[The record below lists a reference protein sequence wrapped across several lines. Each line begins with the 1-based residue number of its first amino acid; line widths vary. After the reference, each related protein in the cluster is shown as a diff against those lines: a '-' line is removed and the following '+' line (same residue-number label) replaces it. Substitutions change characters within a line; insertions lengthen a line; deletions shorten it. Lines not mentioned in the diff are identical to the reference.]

1 VIRAVLDTNVL
12 VSALITPS
20 GPPRRILTAWRRR
33 EFELLTCLPLL
44 RELNRVLHYPRLQGK
59 YNLREADIF
68 AYLGLLRVRGTIVA
82 IPDEIPP
89 MCSDPTD
96 DKLLACALVAQAS
109 YVVTGNRH
117 VLILDQVGPAQIVTP
132 STFATMVLGGQQP
145 PFPDTG
151 DLR

>member
-20 GPPRRILTAWRRR
+20 GPPRRILTSWRDG
-33 EFELLTCLPLL
+33 EFELFTCLPLL

-59 YNLREADIF
+59 YGLREADIF
-68 AYLGLLRVRGTIVA
+68 AYLGLLRIRGTIVP

-96 DKLLACALVAQAS
+96 DKLLACALVAQAG

-117 VLILDQVGPAQIVTP
+117 LLILEKVGSAQIVTP
-132 STFATMVLGGQQP
+132 NAFAAAVLAGWQP
-145 PFPDTG
+145 PLPG
-151 DLR
+151 LQ